1 MDFHPQDVVKR
12 ILFFT
17 LIWNSKIAMAS
28 LSQSPDQGF
37 ATPTSDHAAMI
48 GRIEASIM
56 GESALIDRETGRV
69 YWEGGSSN
77 TLYESLAPRL
87 DQYGAEHAKATILTG
102 LITLTFVGVL
112 VGWIRKLMEQ
122 SNFNATSHHVVV
134 AILWVALEWTILRFP
149 RLENKWLIL
158 ATIVLYG
165 LESYNCNT
173 RRFLA
178 NAISGPDEIEVF
190 IERLRKENPIVNW
203 KVRCYHHEKR
213 KIFQGLPRPMR
224 KNANLQYSVEDIIT
238 PRRNAPPM
246 FPFTKRVVSH
256 EATASY
262 QFKR

>member
-1 MDFHPQDVVKR
+1 M
-12 ILFFT
+12 T
-17 LIWNSKIAMAS
+17 SS
-28 LSQSPDQGF
+28 SQSPNPNPGF

-87 DQYGAEHAKATILTG
+87 DQYGAEHAKAAILTG
-102 LITLTFVGVL
+102 LITLAFIGVL

-122 SNFNATSHHVVV
+122 SNFNANSHHAVM
-134 AILWVALEWTILRFP
+134 AIVWVILEWTILRFP

-158 ATIVLYG
+158 ATLVLYG
-165 LESYNCNT
+165 LESYNCST

-178 NAISGPDEIEVF
+178 NAISSPDEVEVF
-190 IERLRKENPIVNW
+190 IEKLRKEQPIVTW
-203 KVRCYHHEKR
+203 KVKSYHYEQR
-213 KIFQGLPRPMR
+213 KIFQALPRPLR
-224 KNANLQYSVEDIIT
+224 KYTNLQNSVDEILP
-238 PRRNAPPM
+238 PRRNTPPM
-246 FPFTKRVVSH
+246 FPFTKKVVSH
-256 EATASY
+256 QATASY

>member
-1 MDFHPQDVVKR
+1 MDFHRQYVVQSF
-12 ILFFT
+12 LFFA
-17 LIWNSKIAMAS
+17 LIWNSIITMAS
-28 LSQSPDQGF
+28 SSQSPTRGF

-87 DQYGAEHAKATILTG
+87 GQYGAEHAKATILTG
-102 LITLTFVGVL
+102 LITLASIGVL

-122 SNFNATSHHVVV
+122 SNFSANSHHVVV
-134 AILWVALEWTILRFP
+134 AALWVILEWTILRFP
-149 RLENKWLIL
+149 RLENRWLIL
-158 ATIVLYG
+158 TTIVLYG
-165 LESYNCNT
+165 LESYNCST

-178 NAISGPDEIEVF
+178 NAISSPDEVEVF
-190 IERLRKENPIVNW
+190 IEKLRKEQPIVNW

-213 KIFQGLPRPMR
+213 KIFQALPRPLR
-224 KNANLQYSVEDIIT
+224 ENTNLENSVEENKT
-238 PRRNAPPM
+238 PRRNTPPM
-246 FPFTKRVVSH
+246 FPFTKKVVSH
-256 EATASY
+256 QATASY